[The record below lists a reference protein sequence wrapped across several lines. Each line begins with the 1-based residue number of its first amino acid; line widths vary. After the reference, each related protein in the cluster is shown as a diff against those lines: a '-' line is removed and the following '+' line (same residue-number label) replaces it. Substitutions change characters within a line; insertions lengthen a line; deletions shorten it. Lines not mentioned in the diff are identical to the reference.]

1 MKNSVDEPKACEL
14 ILSGLSLAG
23 IELRD
28 NSFLKVNTHFLLG
41 EIHRYMNYRYM
52 RIDLLALDEPAL
64 TEEEAE
70 NAARLFAYEDNED
83 SKPGYW
89 TMIES
94 IAQKI
99 VKERGE

>member
-1 MKNSVDEPKACEL
+1 MKNA
-14 ILSGLSLAG
+14 
-23 IELRD
+23 
-28 NSFLKVNTHFLLG
+28 T
-41 EIHRYMNYRYM
+41 
-52 RIDLLALDEPAL
+52 DEPAL

-70 NAARLFAYEDNED
+70 NAACLFAYEYNED